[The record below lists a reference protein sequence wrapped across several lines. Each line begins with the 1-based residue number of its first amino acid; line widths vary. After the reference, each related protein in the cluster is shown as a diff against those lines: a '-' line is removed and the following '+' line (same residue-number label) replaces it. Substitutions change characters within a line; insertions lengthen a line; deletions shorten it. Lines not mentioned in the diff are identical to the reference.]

1 MPVLMATTK
10 SIGEA
15 RVRKQRPNIDDVL
28 VIICLFGFFGGGI
41 KSSSSTNCT
50 VRGGWLL

>member
-1 MPVLMATTK
+1 MPVLMATTN

-15 RVRKQRPNIDDVL
+15 RVSKQRPNIDDVL
-28 VIICLFGFFGGGI
+28 VIICFGFPGGGI

-50 VRGGWLL
+50 VRGWLL